1 MFRVTQTGGS
11 NPITDLALRGGK
23 FGRCRARG
31 RRAGTSAARRIRRI
45 TSNARGRFR
54 TRGRHSAAT
63 VRGTRWVM
71 EDRCDGTLTRVQEGS
86 VTVRDFAKRRNVP
99 VRAGRTYLARPRGKR

>member
-1 MFRVTQTGGS
+1 
-11 NPITDLALRGGK
+11 
-23 FGRCRARG
+23 
-31 RRAGTSAARRIRRI
+31 
-45 TSNARGRFR
+45 
-54 TRGRHSAAT
+54 
-63 VRGTRWVM
+63 M